1 MSSSPDVIVV
11 GGGLMGCSVAYRLAE
26 RGLRVVVLEKSVPGA
41 EASSAAGGILGPTVE
56 SFDQPVAL
64 QLGLRSRELHAK
76 LAEELLERTGVE
88 VGFRR
93 CGVTKLAFDA
103 AEADALQAQADSL
116 ATQGVRSER
125 WSAADLSREE
135 PACSSEALGALHM
148 PDDAQVEPRA
158 LLDAI
163 ALAAQRL
170 GAQFRSGATV
180 HGIPIEGSRVRGV
193 ELDEGRL
200 QAPHVVVAAGSWTS
214 TIPGLPLRR
223 GTIFPVRGQMI
234 SARTRPPLFRGIVFG
249 AGGYVVTRPD
259 GRGLCGSTE
268 EHVGFRRG
276 VTLAGLARI
285 IEIATRIAPSLADV
299 AIEDHWSSFRPG
311 TPDGLPLVGRAG
323 PEGLFLA
330 SGHFR
335 NGILLAPLTAELVAD
350 AVTGR
355 PAHPPAAALSPMR
368 FAEGSE

>member
-1 MSSSPDVIVV
+1 MKTPDVIVV
-11 GGGLMGCSVAYRLAE
+11 GGGLMGCSVAYRLAQ

-56 SFDQPVAL
+56 SFDRPIAL
-64 QLGLRSRELHAK
+64 ELGLRSRELHAE
-76 LAEELLERTGVE
+76 LAEELLERTGLD

-93 CGVTKLAFDA
+93 CGVTRLAFGA
-103 AEADALQAQADSL
+103 VEAEALDAQADRL
-116 ATQGVRSER
+116 VARGVRCER
-125 WSAADLSREE
+125 WSREDLSREE
-135 PACSSEALGALHM
+135 PACAAEALSALHM
-148 PDDAQVEPRA
+148 PDDAQVEPRV
-158 LLDAI
+158 LLDAV
-163 ALAAQRL
+163 ALAAERI
-170 GAQFRSGATV
+170 GVGFRSGATV
-180 HGIPIEGSRVRGV
+180 HAIAMEGARVSGV
-193 ELDEGRL
+193 QLDEGSL
-200 QAPHVVVAAGSWTS
+200 LAPHVVVAAGSWT
-214 TIPGLPLRR
+214 TTLPGLPLRR

-234 SARTRPPLFRGIVFG
+234 SARTRPPLFRSVVFG

-259 GRGLCGSTE
+259 GRVLCGSTE

-276 VTLAGLARI
+276 VTFAGLARV
-285 IEIATRIAPSLADV
+285 IEIATRISPSLADV

-311 TPDGLPLVGRAG
+311 TADGLPLVGRAG

-355 PAHPPAAALSPMR
+355 PVPPLCAALSPTR
-368 FAEGSE
+368 FAEGTA